1 MYAGAVKLPVK
12 QAVKMHRGL
21 KISKI
26 LAQSRGQEPTQSEIA
41 RHQKLSMYEYED
53 IVHGYR
59 KQLSLDT
66 PLKNG
71 EDTTYLDLLEKQD
84 AIPCDEQVIKQ
95 ELSSKISALLM
106 NLPEC
111 EKEILRMRF
120 GFDGEEKTLEEI
132 GLKIGVS
139 RERVRQIEKRA
150 KEELK
155 RKSNS
160 KTSFEPLS

>member
-1 MYAGAVKLPVK
+1 MREQVKLPGK

-21 KISKI
+21 EISKI
-26 LAQSRGQEPTQSEIA
+26 LAQSLGQEPTQSEIA
-41 RHQKLSMYEYED
+41 RHQKLSMYEYEN
-53 IVHGYR
+53 IMRGYQ

-71 EDTTYLDLLEKQD
+71 EDTTYLELLEKQD
-84 AIPCDEQVIKQ
+84 AIPCDEQVIRQ
-95 ELSSKISALLM
+95 ELNSKISELLM
-106 NLPEC
+106 NLPER

-120 GFDGEEKTLEEI
+120 GFDGEAKTLEEI
-132 GLKIGVS
+132 GQKIGVS

-150 KEELK
+150 KEKLK

>member
-1 MYAGAVKLPVK
+1 
-12 QAVKMHRGL
+12 MHRGL

-26 LAQSRGQEPTQSEIA
+26 LAQSLGQEPTQSEIA
-41 RHQKLSMYEYED
+41 RHQKLSMYEYEN
-53 IVHGYR
+53 IMRGYQ

-66 PLKNG
+66 PLKNR
-71 EDTTYLDLLEKQD
+71 EDTTYLELLEKQD
-84 AIPCDEQVIKQ
+84 AIPCDEQVIRQ
-95 ELSSKISALLM
+95 ELNSKISALLM
-106 NLPEC
+106 NLPER

-120 GFDGEEKTLEEI
+120 GFDGEAKTLEEI
-132 GLKIGVS
+132 GRKIGVS

-150 KEELK
+150 KEKLK